1 MRNTPGKNSE
11 RRAERSAEQAARHAS
26 PWLERL
32 ARLGYVAEGVV
43 YVVVGALA
51 VGVAVGIGGR
61 TTDERG
67 ALEAIGTQPLL
78 GRVLLISVAL
88 GLASYALWQ
97 LVQAVADPDGE
108 GHDARGIAKRVG
120 HGFRALV
127 RVGLAFTAGRLV
139 LESTGGGSVQ
149 DWTAL
154 LLAQPFG
161 RVLLTGVGTA
171 IVGYGGNQLYQAYL
185 ADFHEYLKLGE
196 MSVEMEK
203 WVTRGGRFGLA
214 SRGVAFGIV
223 GLFLVLAAWRYDSSQ
238 AQGLGGAL
246 QELLRQPFGPWIL
259 CVVAFGLAAYGLL
272 MFGVARYR
280 KIAPSRALRGTH
292 HASRS
297 SR

>member
-1 MRNTPGKNSE
+1 M
-11 RRAERSAEQAARHAS
+11 
-26 PWLERL
+26 
-32 ARLGYVAEGVV
+32 
-43 YVVVGALA
+43 
-51 VGVAVGIGGR
+51 
-61 TTDERG
+61 
-67 ALEAIGTQPLL
+67 
-78 GRVLLISVAL
+78 
-88 GLASYALWQ
+88 
-97 LVQAVADPDGE
+97 
-108 GHDARGIAKRVG
+108 
-120 HGFRALV
+120 V

-196 MSVEMEK
+196 MSVEMER

-223 GLFLVLAAWRYDSSQ
+223 GVFLVLAAWRYDSSQ

>member
-1 MRNTPGKNSE
+1 MVPMGRETGRMGSE
-11 RRAERSAEQAARHAS
+11 LAEHPWEEQWAKRAKRSAEKAARHAS

-67 ALEAIGTQPLL
+67 ALEVIGTQPLL
-78 GRVLLISVAL
+78 GRVLLVSVAL

-139 LESTGGGSVQ
+139 LESTG
-149 DWTAL
+149 
-154 LLAQPFG
+154 
-161 RVLLTGVGTA
+161 
-171 IVGYGGNQLYQAYL
+171 
-185 ADFHEYLKLGE
+185 E
-196 MSVEMEK
+196 
-203 WVTRGGRFGLA
+203 
-214 SRGVAFGIV
+214 
-223 GLFLVLAAWRYDSSQ
+223 GLFRIGRRCCSPNPLA
-238 AQGLGGAL
+238 G
-246 QELLRQPFGPWIL
+246 
-259 CVVAFGLAAYGLL
+259 CC
-272 MFGVARYR
+272 
-280 KIAPSRALRGTH
+280 
-292 HASRS
+292 
-297 SR
+297 